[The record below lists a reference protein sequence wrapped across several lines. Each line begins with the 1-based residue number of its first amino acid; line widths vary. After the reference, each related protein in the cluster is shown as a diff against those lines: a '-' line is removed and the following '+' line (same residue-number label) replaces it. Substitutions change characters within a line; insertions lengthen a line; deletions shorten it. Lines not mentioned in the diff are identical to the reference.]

1 MNPNIAASVWIYL
14 DLAGSEARLD
24 NFSQLSEQVAKDY
37 G

>member
-24 NFSQLSEQVAKDY
+24 NFGQLS
-37 G
+37 